1 MDFRKIHR
9 QRLKLNSGREPA
21 ILLNMLASDDS
32 LGLVSTASSSVRT
45 LWEHSARMQKEQFQ
59 ESSSSLPVVCHV
71 LCHTSALGAAY
82 PHWRPNFYFVG
93 LCLCGGSKF
102 TLHSMSSLYGLSL
115 QYAEYRLCAGCV
127 CLPLSPPQPGN
138 ANCSWAEISPQTSSV
153 LYVE

>member
-9 QRLKLNSGREPA
+9 QRLKFNSGREPA
-21 ILLNMLASDDS
+21 ILLSMLASDDS
-32 LGLVSTASSSVRT
+32 QGLISPASSSVRT

-59 ESSSSLPVVCHV
+59 ESSSLPVICHI
-71 LCHTSALGAAY
+71 SALGAAY

-102 TLHSMSSLYGLSL
+102 TLHSTSSLYGLSL

-138 ANCSWAEISPQTSSV
+138 ANSSWAEISPQTSSV